1 MSILDK
7 IIAQKK
13 EDLATQKAQLPLR
26 KLEPQALQVAARP
39 SFAQALRA
47 NPERAMRLIAEVKK
61 ASPSKGII
69 APNFDP
75 IQTAKGYI
83 EHGAHAISV
92 LTDEPFFMG
101 SPKYLQ
107 DIAKF
112 SPIPLLRKDFILEE
126 YQILEAKLWGA
137 SAFLLIVACLE
148 KSTIQ
153 RLMQFGNE
161 LGLDTL
167 LEVHTHAEMEIAREC
182 EAKIIGVNNRDLNT
196 FQTSITTTIELSKLA
211 DPQGIL
217 ISESGIEDYSQ
228 VQMLLECGVSAILVG
243 ETLMRKGTPFIPQ
256 LLRGV

>member
-1 MSILDK
+1 MSILDQ
-7 IIAQKK
+7 IIARKK
-13 EDLATQKAQLPLR
+13 EEVADRKAQLPLR
-26 KLEPQALQVAARP
+26 KLEPQALEVGPRP
-39 SFAQALRA
+39 SFAQALKSNQGR
-47 NPERAMRLIAEVKK
+47 EMRLIAEVKK

-101 SPKYLQ
+101 LPKYLQ
-107 DIAKF
+107 DIAEF

-137 SAFLLIVACLE
+137 SAFLLIVACLDKE
-148 KSTIQ
+148 TIQ
-153 RLMQFGNE
+153 RLIQFGHE

-182 EAKIIGVNNRDLNT
+182 EAKIIGVNNRDLKT
-196 FQTSITTTIELSKLA
+196 FRTSIETTVELSKLA
-211 DPQGIL
+211 DPEGLL
-217 ISESGIEDYSQ
+217 ISESGIEDFTQ

-243 ETLMRKGTPFIPQ
+243 ETLMRKGTPFIPK
-256 LLRGV
+256 LLRGN